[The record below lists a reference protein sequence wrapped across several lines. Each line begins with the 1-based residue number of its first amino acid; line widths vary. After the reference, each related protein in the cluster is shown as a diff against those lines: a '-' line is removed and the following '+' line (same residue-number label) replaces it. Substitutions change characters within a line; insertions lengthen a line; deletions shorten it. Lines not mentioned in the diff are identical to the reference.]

1 MDFFSNIPGSVLL
14 GGPVFVV
21 GGVAGGL
28 ATYYFEDYL
37 FGSLARRKFV
47 AVAAGFA
54 AGVGAAYLATRTG
67 IVKY

>member
-1 MDFFSNIPGSVLL
+1 MDIINRIPGTALL
-14 GGPVFVV
+14 GGPVFV
-21 GGVAGGL
+21 GAGLAGGL

-54 AGVGAAYLATRTG
+54 AGIGAAYIVTR
-67 IVKY
+67 VS